1 MWETRFSAGSRHGAS
16 TGFRSVVVTLTSMTD
31 WNTGD
36 AHGLPTSHVKISD
49 DAALDHILEDSQARA
64 RAEPLTAR

>member
-36 AHGLPTSHVKISD
+36 AHGLPTSHVKMTQPSTTS
-49 DAALDHILEDSQARA
+49 LRILKRARA
-64 RAEPLTAR
+64 AEPLTAR